1 MKIID
6 KPELGALVSPQ
17 GNQYIPIHNWYP
29 YKHGYSRGLATYLIK
44 TFDLSA
50 GAWVL
55 DPFCGGGTTLLTCKE
70 LGINACGFDILPFSV
85 FLSNVKVGSY
95 DGTDLKRE
103 LNTLKRKNTATCS
116 DIASLPDI
124 PIIKKAFTPDI
135 EKALLTLKSK
145 IDYISDP
152 NTRDFF
158 NLAFLS
164 ILESVSNTSKTGGFL
179 RIVKRD
185 ISPELIQQ
193 LFFKKA
199 SSMLNDIMEDNK
211 PKQHGKVSVTAKVG
225 DARKLTT
232 KRKFDAVITSPPYP
246 NRHDYTRIYSLE
258 MMFDFVSNNGQLKK
272 IRYETIRSHVEA
284 RKKYEAIG
292 YKKPDALEFLIAQ
305 VKKKKKPQVLIDKAD
320 VLAEQVGC
328 PLVLKKVKVLPQ
340 DLSRPQAQAM
350 DSQLFTTDADEFF
363 ATPGID
369 IVVEAIG
376 GESPAVEYLS
386 RALSAGKHVVT
397 SNKEVIAKHGVELL
411 TLTQQ
416 HGVGLHYEAAVGGG
430 IPLISPFQR
439 DLLANNISG
448 IYAIINGT
456 TNFILTRMARDGV
469 DFSSALNRAQEL
481 GYAEP
486 NPRDDVEGIDA
497 TYKLAILAS
506 LAFHSQVR
514 PEDIYHEGISRL
526 DSRDF
531 QYAQELGFAIKLLA
545 IAKQS
550 DESIEV
556 RVHPVFIPEDSLL
569 AKVDGVYN
577 AILVEGDLVG
587 KVLFFGEG
595 AGALPTSSAVIA
607 DVVAAAQDV
616 ILGIGSKIRWG
627 AQPGKGIKPMSEIK
641 TRYYLRLNVADRPG
655 VLAQIA
661 KLLGDQQISISSVIQ
676 KVVDS
681 VAQTAEIV
689 IMTHPAQEK
698 AMQQALG
705 ELTHLAAV
713 NEISNFIRVEA

>member
-1 MKIID
+1 M
-6 KPELGALVSPQ
+6 
-17 GNQYIPIHNWYP
+17 
-29 YKHGYSRGLATYLIK
+29 
-44 TFDLSA
+44 
-50 GAWVL
+50 
-55 DPFCGGGTTLLTCKE
+55 
-70 LGINACGFDILPFSV
+70 IN
-85 FLSNVKVGSY
+85 N
-95 DGTDLKRE
+95 
-103 LNTLKRKNTATCS
+103 
-116 DIASLPDI
+116 
-124 PIIKKAFTPDI
+124 
-135 EKALLTLKSK
+135 
-145 IDYISDP
+145 
-152 NTRDFF
+152 
-158 NLAFLS
+158 
-164 ILESVSNTSKTGGFL
+164 
-179 RIVKRD
+179 
-185 ISPELIQQ
+185 
-193 LFFKKA
+193 
-199 SSMLNDIMEDNK
+199 
-211 PKQHGKVSVTAKVG
+211 PKQSIGVGLIGLGVIAGQVAK
-225 DARKLTT
+225 
-232 KRKFDAVITSPPYP
+232 
-246 NRHDYTRIYSLE
+246 
-258 MMFDFVSNNGQLKK
+258 
-272 IRYETIRSHVEA
+272 
-284 RKKYEAIG
+284 
-292 YKKPDALEFLIAQ
+292 
-305 VKKKKKPQVLIDKAD
+305 VLIDKAD

-328 PLVLKKVKVLPQ
+328 PLVLRKVKVLPQ

-369 IVVEAIG
+369 IVIEAIG

-386 RALSAGKHVVT
+386 RALAAGKHIVT

-411 TLTQQ
+411 TLAQQ

-469 DFSSALNRAQEL
+469 DFSSALHRAQEL

-506 LAFHSQVR
+506 LAFHRQVR

-526 DSRDF
+526 GSRDF
-531 QYAQELGFAIKLLA
+531 QYARELGFAIKLLA

-569 AKVDGVYN
+569 AKVEGVYN

-607 DVVAAAQDV
+607 NVVAAAQDV
-616 ILGIGSKIRWG
+616 ILGIGSRTRWG

-661 KLLGDQQISISSVIQ
+661 KVLGDQQISISSVIQ
-676 KVVDS
+676 KVADS

-689 IMTHPAQEK
+689 IMTHPAQEE
-698 AMQQALG
+698 AMQLALD

-713 NEISNFIRVEA
+713 SEISNFIRVEA

>member
-1 MKIID
+1 M
-6 KPELGALVSPQ
+6 
-17 GNQYIPIHNWYP
+17 
-29 YKHGYSRGLATYLIK
+29 
-44 TFDLSA
+44 
-50 GAWVL
+50 
-55 DPFCGGGTTLLTCKE
+55 
-70 LGINACGFDILPFSV
+70 IN
-85 FLSNVKVGSY
+85 N
-95 DGTDLKRE
+95 
-103 LNTLKRKNTATCS
+103 
-116 DIASLPDI
+116 
-124 PIIKKAFTPDI
+124 
-135 EKALLTLKSK
+135 
-145 IDYISDP
+145 
-152 NTRDFF
+152 
-158 NLAFLS
+158 
-164 ILESVSNTSKTGGFL
+164 
-179 RIVKRD
+179 
-185 ISPELIQQ
+185 
-193 LFFKKA
+193 
-199 SSMLNDIMEDNK
+199 
-211 PKQHGKVSVTAKVG
+211 PKQSIGIGLMGLGVIAGQVAK
-225 DARKLTT
+225 
-232 KRKFDAVITSPPYP
+232 
-246 NRHDYTRIYSLE
+246 
-258 MMFDFVSNNGQLKK
+258 
-272 IRYETIRSHVEA
+272 
-284 RKKYEAIG
+284 
-292 YKKPDALEFLIAQ
+292 
-305 VKKKKKPQVLIDKAD
+305 VLIDKAD

-340 DLSRPQAQAM
+340 DLSRPQVQAM
-350 DSQLFTTDADEFF
+350 DPQLFTTDADEFF
-363 ATPGID
+363 ATPGMD

-386 RALSAGKHVVT
+386 RALAAGKHVVT

-411 TLTQQ
+411 TLAQQ

-526 DSRDF
+526 GSRDF
-531 QYAQELGFAIKLLA
+531 QYARELGFAIKLLA

-577 AILVEGDLVG
+577 AIQVEGDLVG

-595 AGALPTSSAVIA
+595 AGALPTSSAVTA
-607 DVVAAAQDV
+607 NVVAAAQDV
-616 ILGIGSKIRWG
+616 ILGIGSRTRWG

-689 IMTHPAQEK
+689 IMTHPAQEE
-698 AMQQALG
+698 AMQTALG